1 MMHSNEEPLNIVM
14 MHSNEVTLNTV
25 MMKFK
30 IQ

>member
-25 MMKFK
+25 MMKLK